1 MATPYLKTRLLPLVA
16 LAAAL
21 SACENGNDS
30 IDGIG
35 PLPVTAGD
43 TYALTSGNR
52 LISFNRAAP
61 ATARTSVSIT
71 GLAAGE
77 TLIGI
82 DFRPAD
88 GLLYGVAMNGGAG
101 RIYSINT
108 LTGVATPGMAL
119 AADPA
124 DSTDGN
130 AAYSGLSG
138 AAFGVDFNPV
148 PDRLRVVSDTGQN
161 LRINLSNGL
170 TITDIALTGPGA
182 AGVSATAYTN
192 SFSNACRTTIYYLD
206 TTEGL
211 LLTSASP
218 NAGVTTSLGALRSAA
233 GAAITAANA
242 VSAFEI
248 SSVSEASNTAYAVL
262 TIGSAPTLYTVDLA
276 TGVAT
281 SVGAIAGAQT
291 AGEQVRGLAMAPP
304 ATLPAVAAG
313 EIYGLTESNKLIS
326 FNRAAPGKLCSSAT
340 IAPLVTGEQV
350 VGIDFRPSTGVLH
363 GLGNASGAGRL
374 LTINPATAAVTA
386 SEPLP
391 GLVGTDFGMDFNPTG
406 PVALRI
412 VSDTGQNLRITGIG
426 TSAAVNTDT
435 ALNGAGTSATAA
447 AYTNSVAGGP
457 TTTALWVIDTSSNPA
472 RLMLQGT
479 NPSVAGDGTCPAS
492 TGNPNCGVLSV
503 AGDFTGLQF
512 QDVNGF
518 DIDGRDNLGL
528 LAASPGASAT
538 STLYSFAPG
547 VTPSIAVTALGAIG
561 GGEKLRGL
569 TRPTPATTVLGLT
582 DDNTLVPLS
591 LTDPTVLGTAV
602 TVSPL
607 SGENLIGIDFRPGTG
622 VLYGVGDAGGLFTI
636 NPSTGAATRVSLAAD
651 MADMSAPLAALGGSS
666 FGVDF
671 NPAPASVPLRIVS
684 NTEQNLRVG
693 NIATGA
699 TFTDAVIT
707 AATSPNVHAAAYLN
721 SFASPSFTALLVID
735 AATGSLAVQGSNPA
749 VAGDGTCPASTGNP
763 NCGILTVIGALSAS
777 ETYSMTSGFD
787 IAGGANGLAIAA
799 LQRTAP
805 SADVTSRLYRINLS
819 TGAASPVL
827 STAMG
832 GDTGV
837 LLRGLAIRVQ

>member
-1 MATPYLKTRLLPLVA
+1 MATPYLPYLKTRLLPLVA

-21 SACENGNDS
+21 SACGDGN
-30 IDGIG
+30 DGIG
-35 PLPVTAGD
+35 PIRVTAGD

-52 LISFNRAAP
+52 LISFNRASP
-61 ATARTSVSIT
+61 GTERTSVTIT

-101 RIYSINT
+101 RIYAIDT
-108 LTGVATPGMAL
+108 LSGVATSGMLL

-138 AAFGVDFNPV
+138 TAFGVDFNPV

-170 TITDIALTGPGA
+170 TITDIALTGTGG

-218 NAGVTTSLGALRSAA
+218 NAGVTTSLGALRIAA

-248 SSVSEASNTAYAVL
+248 SSVSESSNTAYAVL

-276 TGVAT
+276 TGIAS
-281 SVGAIAGAQT
+281 SVGAIAGAQ
-291 AGEQVRGLAMAPP
+291 AVGEKVRGLAMAPP
-304 ATLPAVAAG
+304 STLPAVAAG
-313 EIYGLTESNKLIS
+313 EIFGVTESNKLIS
-326 FNRAAPGKLCSSAT
+326 FNRGTPGKLCSSAT

-374 LTINPATAAVTA
+374 LTINPATAEVTA

-426 TSAAVNTDT
+426 TSAAVNMDT
-435 ALNGAGTSATAA
+435 VLNGAGTSATAA

-492 TGNPNCGVLSV
+492 TGNPNCGALSV

-569 TRPTPATTVLGLT
+569 TRPTPVTTVFGLT
-582 DDNTLVPLS
+582 APNTLVQLS
-591 LTDPTVLGTAV
+591 LTTPGTVSAGTAV
-602 TVSPL
+602 TGLAATETLV
-607 SGENLIGIDFRPGTG
+607 GIDFRPANGK
-622 VLYGVGDAGGLFTI
+622 LYGVGSLSNLYTI
-636 NPSTGAATRVSLAAD
+636 DTQSGAATLV
-651 MADMSAPLAALGGSS
+651 APLATALSGAS

-671 NPAPASVPLRIVS
+671 NPAADRLRVVSDTGQNLRIVPD
-684 NTEQNLRVG
+684 
-693 NIATGA
+693 TGA
-699 TFTDAVIT
+699 TPGDAAHNGVNT
-707 AATSPNVHAAAYLN
+707 TGGAAAGYTN
-721 SFASPSFTALLVID
+721 SFATPATTQLLILNSVSD
-735 AATGSLAVQGSNPA
+735 QLQLQNPPN
-749 VAGDGTCPASTGNP
+749 DGTLAN
-763 NCGILTVIGALSAS
+763 VGALGVDITAVN
-777 ETYSMTSGFD
+777 GFD
-787 IAGGANGLAIAA
+787 IRGGANGLAVAA
-799 LQRTAP
+799 AQVAGGAT
-805 SADVTSRLYRINLS
+805 TSGLYRVNLG
-819 TGAASPVL
+819 TGAL
-827 STAMG
+827 TLI
-832 GDTGV
+832 GDTGS
-837 LLRGLAIRVQ
+837 LLSGLAIRVQ